1 MVTLREIL
9 ESTSFQNS
17 KSKLNVALGR
27 DIQGEATCADLAKM
41 PHLLVAGTTG
51 SGKSVCLNTMIV
63 SLLYNAKPD
72 EVKLIMIDPKKVEF
86 TVYRSIPHLLVPVVA
101 DPRKAAGALSWA
113 VAEMDKRYALFA
125 DNGVRNLQG
134 YNNYALAEGL
144 PKMPQIVIIIDE
156 LSDLM
161 MAASN
166 EVEDSICR
174 LAQKAR
180 AAGMHLIVATQRPSV
195 DVITGLIK
203 ANIPSRIAFA
213 VKSQIDSRTIID
225 TQGAEKL
232 LGNGDMLYCPV
243 GLSKPVRVQGS
254 YVSDEEIERV
264 IDFVTSQGEVKYDD
278 AVMQEIELKA
288 AQDGKKK
295 SGSAIDTDNVGAGG
309 DYDDEMFPK
318 AVEVVVE
325 AGMASTTL
333 LQRKLK
339 LGYARAARIVDELS
353 EKGIIGPFEGSK
365 PRKVLITKE
374 QWYQMQANSSV
385 SVPKQLSVD
394 DIEVAPAQQEENTQ
408 IDEPNYF
415 GSAINHSNYDVEE

>member
-1 MVTLREIL
+1 
-9 ESTSFQNS
+9 
-17 KSKLNVALGR
+17 
-27 DIQGEATCADLAKM
+27 
-41 PHLLVAGTTG
+41 
-51 SGKSVCLNTMIV
+51 
-63 SLLYNAKPD
+63 
-72 EVKLIMIDPKKVEF
+72 
-86 TVYRSIPHLLVPVVA
+86 
-101 DPRKAAGALSWA
+101 
-113 VAEMDKRYALFA
+113 MDKRYALFA
-125 DNGVRNLQG
+125 EKGVRNLAG
-134 YNNYALAEGL
+134 YNTYAVSENL

-254 YVSDEEIERV
+254 YLSDEEIERV
-264 IDFVTSQGEVKYDD
+264 ISHVTSQGEVKYDES
-278 AVMQEIELKA
+278 VIEEIERNATK
-288 AQDGKKK
+288 DDKKK
-295 SGSAIDTDNVGAGG
+295 SADIAIDSTGQGEDG
-309 DYDDEMFPK
+309 DEMIPK
-318 AVEVVVE
+318 AIEVVIE
-325 AGMASTTL
+325 QGMASTTL

-339 LGYARAARIVDELS
+339 LGYARAARIIDELS
-353 EKGIIGPFEGSK
+353 EKGIVGPYEGSK

-374 QWYQMQANSSV
+374 QWYEMQARSTSV
-385 SVPKQLSVD
+385 TPKQLTIEEVTQPKVTAPTFIDYDAKD
-394 DIEVAPAQQEENTQ
+394 DENTE
-408 IDEPNYF
+408 DESVNNNYNYF
-415 GSAINHSNYDVEE
+415 GGAVVSHDDEE